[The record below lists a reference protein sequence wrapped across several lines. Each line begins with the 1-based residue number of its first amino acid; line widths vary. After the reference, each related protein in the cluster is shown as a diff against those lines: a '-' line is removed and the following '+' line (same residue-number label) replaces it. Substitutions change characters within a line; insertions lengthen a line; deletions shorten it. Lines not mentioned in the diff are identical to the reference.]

1 MQSIMSWSLNRI
13 IALGLLF
20 GLIGLM
26 SEIRW
31 EHRVELGR
39 QWQTWIPLV
48 YIGLMIVI
56 GVIGLI
62 RWESWGRRL
71 LLFGFAF
78 GIIIGALGVY
88 FHGGDNLFGNLS
100 QVLASWG
107 IPLGTNGG
115 VKVSSEPPILA
126 PLAFIGVGL
135 LGILVCSRRF
145 RAE

>member
-1 MQSIMSWSLNRI
+1 MQSMMSWSLNRI

-48 YIGLMIVI
+48 YIGLMIFI
-56 GVIGLI
+56 GAIGLI
-62 RWESWGRRL
+62 RWESWGCRL

-88 FHGGDNLFGNLS
+88 FHGGDNLFGNLF

-107 IPLGTNGG
+107 IPLAQTAAS
-115 VKVSSEPPILA
+115 K
-126 PLAFIGVGL
+126 
-135 LGILVCSRRF
+135 
-145 RAE
+145 